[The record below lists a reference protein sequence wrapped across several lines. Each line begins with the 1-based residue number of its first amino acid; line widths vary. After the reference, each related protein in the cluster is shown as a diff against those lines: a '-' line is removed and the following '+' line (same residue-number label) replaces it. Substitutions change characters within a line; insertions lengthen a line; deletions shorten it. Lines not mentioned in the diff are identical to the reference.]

1 MQRTIDTVDY
11 ALGYPS
17 TSTSEGTVTRSRSRS
32 PNYHHTDFARF
43 VDRVVDKADVTVP
56 VLLVTLVY
64 LDRAKAYLS
73 IALEEWAYERTFLG
87 ALIVADKVS

>member
-17 TSTSEGTVTRSRSRS
+17 TSTSEGTATRSRSRS